1 MSSGNINVSSS
12 EADLDHSHTSA
23 HAVNVN
29 ASQGKIQAN
38 NAILIANAELALT
51 TPTSLE
57 TQYSNVKAEK
67 ITIKQRSLNT
77 KGATW
82 EQTGTGELKID
93 VADTLHNS
101 GATFKTQGDL
111 TVNAQGV
118 NNQQGRLIAKDKL
131 TINTER
137 GKLDST
143 QGLLV
148 AEQDIAINSGEF
160 INDGG
165 LIQSN
170 QNVAINT
177 QGQFLSNK
185 QTLTDAQDKGIVAL
199 GEVNIQAGNV
209 VNRQG
214 RIVSVGKQI
223 INVANVDNQQGL
235 VYTQDNSTL
244 NAKNLSNDEGS
255 IRAVKQADI
264 TLSDNLNQQNGAI
277 KAQTLNL
284 AANTL
289 NSLTKS
295 VISADNLSIIT
306 SNELSNKDSHIIA
319 KLNGDIQTIRM
330 ERLAVR
336 SVLLLSIRI
345 SIV

>member
-1 MSSGNINVSSS
+1 M
-12 EADLDHSHTSA
+12 
-23 HAVNVN
+23 
-29 ASQGKIQAN
+29 
-38 NAILIANAELALT
+38 
-51 TPTSLE
+51 
-57 TQYSNVKAEK
+57 
-67 ITIKQRSLNT
+67 
-77 KGATW
+77 
-82 EQTGTGELKID
+82 
-93 VADTLHNS
+93 
-101 GATFKTQGDL
+101 
-111 TVNAQGV
+111 

-148 AEQDIAINSGEF
+148 AEQDIAINSGEL

-177 QGQFLSNK
+177 QGQSLSNK

-284 AANTL
+284 TANAL

-295 VISADNLSIIT
+295 VISAMIL
-306 SNELSNKDSHIIA
+306 
-319 KLNGDIQTIRM
+319 
-330 ERLAVR
+330 
-336 SVLLLSIRI
+336 I
-345 SIV
+345 SSRQMN